1 MEQILSIGAG
11 QMDKKHELDK
21 ARKWGMTKWVRPIMD
36 IMMDGS
42 AGKRSL
48 PYCDCEVSMDMS
60 YAGQAVTFFWFICV
74 IIF

>member
-36 IMMDGS
+36 IMMDGT
-42 AGKRSL
+42 AGKVFSTK
-48 PYCDCEVSMDMS
+48 
-60 YAGQAVTFFWFICV
+60 Q
-74 IIF
+74 